1 MRAVSLSLQ
10 LLLCGF
16 SFMGGVFRAQLTDG
30 LSPAFQSKLFNS
42 VFDGP
47 VVNQYTPHA
56 LSVIHKNTTNNV
68 VTNLFLLI
76 MFQISEKINKNFL
89 GLNFFNPKHIWAT
102 TTPVIVNDDDVN
114 FVCAKCSFSTEL
126 ISRTIWRRNI

>member
-1 MRAVSLSLQ
+1 MRALSLSLQ
-10 LLLCGF
+10 LLLSGGF
-16 SFMGGVFRAQLTDG
+16 SFMGGRVPRTAHRWIVS
-30 LSPAFQSKLFNS
+30 LSSAFQSKLFNS

-76 MFQISEKINKNFL
+76 MFQISEKINKNIL
-89 GLNFFNPKHIWAT
+89 GPNFFNLA
-102 TTPVIVNDDDVN
+102 
-114 FVCAKCSFSTEL
+114 SSEL
-126 ISRTIWRRNI
+126 CKFIYKTF